1 MAAQSVRSAPFESR
15 TYLRIL
21 YLLLSFPLSL
31 TYFVILITGFSL
43 GVGLAVIG
51 IGLLIL
57 LGTLWLCRGFGALER
72 ELAIHL
78 LGVPVPPM
86 SAHPRPASSFREQAL
101 RVIRDPV
108 SWTSLVY
115 LLVDFVFG
123 VLAFVLV
130 VTLFS
135 VVVALVLLPF
145 SYAGAALLDVP
156 ISTHS
161 AVFGT
166 RLDGPFRWDVM
177 LLAVAALGGGIILAV
192 GSLFVL
198 SRLGYAWGQ
207 FARVMLGQSETRLA
221 LGRAEAEAAI
231 QRARAETADRS
242 RQELI
247 VNASHE
253 LRTPVASIRAH
264 VDSLLRTDREVDP
277 QTREYLAIVAHEAER
292 LGVLVD
298 DVLTVARADA
308 GATQAV
314 LRAVNVAAVVTEV
327 CGALAPLARRERHL
341 SLVAECTP
349 GLPPALAD
357 RERLTQVLTNLVRNA
372 VNYTQDGGIVSVR
385 AEEKNGGV
393 VLSVTDTGIGIP
405 AADLGQVF
413 DRFYRVD
420 ASRSRDSG
428 GSGLGLAIARD
439 MVVAMSGTIEADS
452 TPGLGSTFRI
462 TLRPAPP
469 ATSG

>member
-1 MAAQSVRSAPFESR
+1 MAAPAVRGVPFERR

-21 YLLLSFPLSL
+21 YLLLSFPLSV
-31 TYFVILITGFSL
+31 TYFVIIVTGISL
-43 GVGLAVIG
+43 GFGLAVLG

-78 LGVPVPPM
+78 LGVPVPAM
-86 SAHPRPASSFREQAL
+86 SAHPRPAPSFREHAL
-101 RVIRDPV
+101 RVIKDPV

-115 LLVDFVFG
+115 LMVDFGFG
-123 VLAFVLV
+123 LLAFVLV

-135 VVVALVLLPF
+135 VVVALLLLPF
-145 SYAGAALLDVP
+145 AYAGATLFNVP
-156 ISTHS
+156 ISGGSVHF
-161 AVFGT
+161 VIP
-166 RLDGPFRWDVM
+166 LQGPFRWEYM
-177 LLAVAALGGGIILAV
+177 LLSIAGLAV
-192 GSLFVL
+192 GILLALGSLYMFNG
-198 SRLGYAWGQ
+198 LGYAWGQ

-221 LGRAEAEAAI
+221 LGRAEADAAE

-264 VDSLLRTDREVDP
+264 VDSLLRADREVDP
-277 QTREYLAIVAHEAER
+277 ETRSYLAIVAQEAER

-308 GATQAV
+308 GATQV
-314 LRAVNVAAVVTEV
+314 VVRAVNVAEVVTGV
-327 CGALAPLARRERHL
+327 CGALAPLARRERNL

-349 GLPPALAD
+349 GLPLALAD

-385 AEEKNGGV
+385 AEEKIDGV
-393 VLSVTDTGIGIP
+393 ALSVIDTGIGIP
-405 AADLGQVF
+405 APELAQVF

-439 MVVAMSGTIEADS
+439 LVVAMGGTIDADS

-462 TLRPAPP
+462 TLRRAPP
-469 ATSG
+469 AASG